1 VPIPLPIRRRS
12 PSRRRYRE
20 TEYEEI
26 DYRDAEP
33 DADYRDIWIK
43 RERST
48 HRKAP
53 KSEAPKSVRS
63 ESVKSKSSSSSFEE
77 VSKEPSPVREVG
89 KKGRTRMPKRLVHKK
104 AVVQLGYPFEEE
116 VSRLAQSDRSVSDD
130 EQDDFIV
137 IKRALQ
143 KEHIDEIIKISED
156 YKESELTS
164 ILSLRLP
171 H

>member
-1 VPIPLPIRRRS
+1 
-12 PSRRRYRE
+12 
-20 TEYEEI
+20 
-26 DYRDAEP
+26 
-33 DADYRDIWIK
+33 
-43 RERST
+43 
-48 HRKAP
+48 
-53 KSEAPKSVRS
+53 
-63 ESVKSKSSSSSFEE
+63 
-77 VSKEPSPVREVG
+77 
-89 KKGRTRMPKRLVHKK
+89 MPKRLVHKK